1 MPPLVIN
8 LRDADDQ
15 RDVVHRAVQ
24 ALAEGK
30 LVVFPTETVYGVAAS
45 ALNSDA
51 VERLLAVKARK
62 SGHPLTIAIKS
73 ADDALDYVPDILPT
87 ASRLA
92 RRCWPGPLTLV
103 LDDSH
108 PDSVVRKLPSKVQ
121 EAVSP
126 CGTIGLRVPSH
137 PVTMSVLRL
146 SPGPLVL
153 TSANQAGNDD
163 PIDAKQAVAELG
175 NDVDLILDDGR
186 SRFAQPSS
194 VVQIDINGMKVL
206 RAGVYSAKQL
216 QRLASR
222 MVLFVCTG
230 NTCRSPMAEALM
242 RARLAQK
249 LKCDVHQLEDR
260 GVMINSAGIAAMTG
274 GRASPES
281 VEVMNERDLDLKNHH
296 SQPLTDSL
304 VRFADMMLTMTR
316 SHREAILS
324 EWPEAASRTALLSHD
339 GTDVADP
346 IGGGVEFYR
355 RCAKQIETQLDEWI
369 DQLGLIEPGDT
380 LGKEVT

>member
-1 MPPLVIN
+1 M
-8 LRDADDQ
+8 
-15 RDVVHRAVQ
+15 
-24 ALAEGK
+24 
-30 LVVFPTETVYGVAAS
+30 
-45 ALNSDA
+45 
-51 VERLLAVKARK
+51 
-62 SGHPLTIAIKS
+62 
-73 ADDALDYVPDILPT
+73 
-87 ASRLA
+87 
-92 RRCWPGPLTLV
+92 
-103 LDDSH
+103 
-108 PDSVVRKLPSKVQ
+108 
-121 EAVSP
+121 
-126 CGTIGLRVPSH
+126 
-137 PVTMSVLRL
+137 
-146 SPGPLVL
+146 
-153 TSANQAGNDD
+153 
-163 PIDAKQAVAELG
+163 
-175 NDVDLILDDGR
+175 DVDLILDDGR

-194 VVQIDINGMKVL
+194 VVQIDTNGMKVL

-296 SQPLTDSL
+296 SQPLTGSL
-304 VRFADMMLTMTR
+304 VRFVDMMLTMTR

-355 RCAKQIETQLDEWI
+355 RCAKQIEAQLDEWI

-380 LGKEVT
+380 LGKGVT